1 MTYVSWRSPVTA
13 ENGGG
18 YAFPQKFTSYFRAK
32 YSCPAVYRWRI
43 HPGAAIG
50 KREDVY
56 IGEAEDL
63 VSRVQRVLTPSRSSK
78 GGETNRRLNKI
89 FLDAI
94 ASERKVFL
102 DIADFQPFEID
113 GVVFSPEKLS
123 DPFRRAVL
131 ENIFLLHAQQEGW
144 GVLNKTVNLAEK
156 QAVRYFMKLPAH
168 RRKELINSVLKKKQ
182 GEPL

>member
-1 MTYVSWRSPVTA
+1 M
-13 ENGGG
+13 
-18 YAFPQKFTSYFRAK
+18 
-32 YSCPAVYRWRI
+32 
-43 HPGAAIG
+43 
-50 KREDVY
+50 
-56 IGEAEDL
+56 
-63 VSRVQRVLTPSRSSK
+63 LTPSRSSK